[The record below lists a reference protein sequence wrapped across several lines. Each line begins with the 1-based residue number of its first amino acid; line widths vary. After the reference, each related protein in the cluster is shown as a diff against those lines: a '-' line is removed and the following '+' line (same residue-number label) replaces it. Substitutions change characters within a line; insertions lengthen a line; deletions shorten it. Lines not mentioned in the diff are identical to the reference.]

1 MSTLT
6 GTIPTPRGAR
16 YAKQLAGHWREK
28 AEVTERPDGSVA
40 FLMEGG
46 ASATLTPRE
55 DDLRV
60 EASSAEFGEVVR
72 RHLERFGTREELTL
86 VWDDEA

>member
-1 MSTLT
+1 MSSLT
-6 GTIPTPRGAR
+6 GTIGTPRGAR

-28 AEVTERPDGSVA
+28 ADVTEGADGSVT
-40 FLMEGG
+40 FVMESG
-46 ASATLTPRE
+46 ATATLTPRE

-72 RHLERFGTREELTL
+72 RHLERFGTRESLEL

>member
-6 GTIPTPRGAR
+6 GTISTPRGAR

-28 AEVTERPDGSVA
+28 ADVTEAPDGSVT
-40 FLMEGG
+40 FVMESG

-60 EASSAEFGEVVR
+60 EASSAEFAEVVR

-86 VWDDEA
+86 VWDEQA